1 MNTGIF
7 PSFYA
12 APIAYYA
19 SLLRQPNQPMLEVH
33 EHFTKQTYRNRM
45 HIYSAHGLQKLTV
58 PVEKNASK
66 TALKDLRI
74 SYAEK
79 WHLLHWRALQS
90 SYQSSPYF
98 EFYSYLFEPL
108 YAHPAEFLLDQNLA
122 IHHAIEKCL
131 EVSIPFIQ
139 STSYISQY
147 PNDYR
152 TVFSTKNQNAM
163 DRGWKPYQQ
172 VFSYDTRFLPNLSIL
187 DALFNLGPETR
198 SYLINGK
205 LETEYDSNS

>member
-1 MNTGIF
+1 MNTRIF

-19 SLLRQPNQPMLEVH
+19 ELLRQPEQPVLEIH

-66 TALKDLRI
+66 TPLKDLRI

-79 WHLLHWRALQS
+79 WYLLHWRALQS

-108 YAHPAEFLLDQNLA
+108 FSKPAEFLLDQNLA
-122 IHHAIEKCL
+122 IHYAIEKCL
-131 EVSIPFIQ
+131 EVSIPLVE
-139 STSYISQY
+139 SSSYVHQY
-147 PNDYR
+147 PIDYR
-152 TVFSTKNQNAM
+152 LAFNTKNKTAM
-163 DRGWKPYQQ
+163 DQGWQTYQQ
-172 VFSYDTRFLPNLSIL
+172 VFSYEARFLPNLSIL

-205 LETEYDSNS
+205 VELE